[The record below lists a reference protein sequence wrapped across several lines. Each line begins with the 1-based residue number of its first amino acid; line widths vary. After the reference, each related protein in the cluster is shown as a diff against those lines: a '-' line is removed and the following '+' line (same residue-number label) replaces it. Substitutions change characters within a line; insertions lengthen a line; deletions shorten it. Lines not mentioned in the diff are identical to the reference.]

1 MTPVVLDFL
10 VKTGIPAGLG
20 VVIVMYLIRVIIPG
34 MQQTFREE
42 MSDARKTFRDT
53 IKSEQDLH
61 ASLMKQVSDTIKDEG
76 AQTRSAIRALD
87 GSTRELTQVVFKMY
101 GASQQQNSTGPN

>member
-1 MTPVVLDFL
+1 
-10 VKTGIPAGLG
+10 
-20 VVIVMYLIRVIIPG
+20 MYLIRVIIPG

>member
-34 MQQTFREE
+34 MQQTFKEE
-42 MSDARKTFRDT
+42 MTEARKTFRET

-61 ASLMKQVSDTIKDEG
+61 ASLMKQVSDTIKEEG
-76 AQTRSAIRALD
+76 TQTRAAIRSLD

-101 GASQQQNSTGPN
+101 GASQNQPPTHG

>member
-1 MTPVVLDFL
+1 MLDFL

-34 MQQTFREE
+34 MQQTFKDE
-42 MSDARKTFRDT
+42 MAEARKTFRET
-53 IKSEQDLH
+53 IKSEQETH
-61 ASLMKQVSDTIKDEG
+61 AALMKQVSDTIKDEG
-76 AQTRSAIRALD
+76 TQTRSAIRALD

-101 GASQQQNSTGPN
+101 GASQNAQTPN